1 MSDDKLKAREVAI
14 QERGVSIFDFITHSP
29 LLGDQSQAASTSEF
43 ARGVGYYAP
52 WENEADGFALH
63 SRRNARA
70 LHMVGVP
77 VHLRSAVP
85 AQSDLINLPPDI
97 APLLRASIA
106 RYSAQVYQVILNAAT
121 AWNLTTHKFLGEAE
135 LAAVNHCRAIYTVWE
150 RDRIAPEIVQALN
163 RVGQVWVACKANVAM
178 LERCGVEPGKLRWV
192 PMPYFDD
199 DAHLALRGRARR
211 PGVPRFYHIGKWEP
225 RKVQPR
231 IIEAF
236 LRAFAPGEAQLMLK
250 LSGLRQAVDG
260 FPASAHASI
269 KRLLLDPELQA
280 KGWTLETVSRY
291 VSVVDRRLPAEQ
303 LRKFH
308 ELGDVYVSLSRGEGF
323 DIPAFEAK
331 LSGNHLVYTPS
342 GGPQDFAAA
351 SDFLVPATGSVRC
364 HPMYHWEPDAE
375 YIDYR
380 VEDAVAAMRAAG
392 DAVRSGAAQSAAEP
406 VPVEYAAASVGEA
419 MKRNLSELVEPL
431 V

>member
-1 MSDDKLKAREVAI
+1 MSDDELKARAVAI
-14 QERGVSIFDFITHSP
+14 QERGTSIFDFISHSP
-29 LLGDQSQAASTSEF
+29 LLGEQSQATATSEF

-70 LHMVGVP
+70 LHRAGVP

-97 APLLRASIA
+97 APMLRASIA

-135 LAAVNHCRAIYTVWE
+135 LAAVNHCRVIYTVWE

-163 RVGQVWVACKANVAM
+163 RVSQVWVACKANVTM
-178 LERCGVEPGKLRWV
+178 LERCGVEPAKLRWV

-199 DAHLALRGRARR
+199 DPHLALRGHARR
-211 PGVPRFYHIGKWEP
+211 AGVPRFYHIGKWEP
-225 RKVQPR
+225 RKAQPR

-236 LRAFAPGEAQLMLK
+236 LRAFKPGDAQLMLK
-250 LSGLRQAVDG
+250 ISGLRQAVDG
-260 FPASAHASI
+260 FPASPLAYI
-269 KRLLLDPELQA
+269 KRLLLDPELQDR
-280 KGWTLETVSRY
+280 GWTLETVGRY
-291 VSVVDRRLPAEQ
+291 VSVVDRRLTAEQ

-331 LSGNHLVYTPS
+331 LAGNRLVFTPS
-342 GGPQDFAAA
+342 GGPQDFAAT
-351 SDFLVPATGSVRC
+351 SDFLVPATGAVRC

-375 YIDYR
+375 YLDYQ
-380 VEDAVAAMRAAG
+380 VEDAVAALRAAAAAVVAAPG
-392 DAVRSGAAQSAAEP
+392 GRSGDPVPSEYTADAVGAA
-406 VPVEYAAASVGEA
+406 
-419 MKRNLSELVEPL
+419 MRRNLSELVEPL
-431 V
+431 T